1 MDTRARISHLLR
13 RTAFVAVAG
22 ALLAPV
28 AAGAAEPA
36 KKPVAQAAKKKSK
49 SRAPVIRSVS
59 PKNVAVGE
67 TLTIRGRN
75 FRRGRGKNTVVFK
88 RDRGR
93 AVFVKA
99 DVGTKKL
106 IKVVIPARLK
116 SSMAIESGQPVPTR
130 FRLRVLTTRLG
141 KRFTRNGLSPVV
153 GPERPKDGPPEA
165 SATGDCDGD
174 KILNGADADDD
185 NDLLPDTTEKSFKLD
200 ACKPDSDGDSVS
212 DGFEYRSALDLN
224 DDEHQEP
231 NTFLPYPGKR
241 PYPNPLD
248 GTDGNT
254 DFDGDS
260 LTLTEEY
267 KLWRFTVG
275 QGAADSLDAL
285 TYSDGEQYTMS
296 TRGADGRRRPTLA
309 AAGYNRQAE
318 FIDWLQKHGYWY
330 VAIPF
335 DTVRPLLDVNRSGGP
350 SPIDSGPRADYLHS
364 EDQWLDRDEDGY
376 LSDDERDEDADG
388 LSNFTEAHGEM
399 SQGWW
404 DKKYDRETPFRIA
417 YAGTQLDDADTDGD
431 GVRDGADDQ
440 DHDDV
445 PNLVELSRNMVTGR
459 DFDSPRT
466 SKNAEF
472 IEGSTTERLREP
484 YYGRV
489 NPFNPCLPLWN
500 SRTCPRVIEFGNT
513 WAPFDGPTYGDRP
526 FAGFL
531 GEGTFAGDPEGD
543 DPNYLVRN

>member
-13 RTAFVAVAG
+13 RTALVAVAG

-67 TLTIRGRN
+67 TLTIRGKN
-75 FRRGRGKNTVVFK
+75 FRRGRGKNTVIFK

-99 DVGTKKL
+99 DVGTRKL
-106 IKVVIPARLK
+106 LKVVIPAKLTK
-116 SSMAIESGQPVPTR
+116 SMAIESGSPVPTR

-141 KRFTRNGLSPVV
+141 RKYTSARMSPII
-153 GPERPKDGPPEA
+153 GPERPKEGPEEA
-165 SATGDCDGD
+165 APSGDCDGD
-174 KILNGADADDD
+174 KVLNRVDADDD

-200 ACKPDSDGDSVS
+200 GCNPDTDGDSVS
-212 DGFEYRSALDLN
+212 DGYEYRSALDLN
-224 DDEHQEP
+224 DDEHQNP
-231 NTFLPYPGKR
+231 NKNLPYPGKR

-248 GTDGNT
+248 GADGGT

-267 KLWRFTVG
+267 KLWRFTVA
-275 QGAADSLDAL
+275 QGAPDSLDAL
-285 TYSDGEQYTMS
+285 TYTDGEQYSIS
-296 TRGADGRRRPTLA
+296 TRGGDGRRVKALPA
-309 AAGYNRQAE
+309 VGYAKQAD
-318 FIDWLQKHGYWY
+318 FIAWLQASGYWN
-330 VAIPF
+330 VSIPF
-335 DTVRPLLDVNRSGGP
+335 DTVRPLLDVNRNGVV
-350 SPIDSGPRADYLHS
+350 DSGARGQYVHA
-364 EDQWLDRDEDGY
+364 EDHWLDRDEDGY

-388 LSNFTEAHGEM
+388 LSNFMEAHGEL

-404 DKKYDRETPFRIA
+404 DNRYDRETPFRIA
-417 YAGTQLDDADTDGD
+417 YTGTQLDDPDTYGD

-459 DFDSPRT
+459 DFDSPKT
-466 SKNAEF
+466 GKNATQTAA
-472 IEGSTTERLREP
+472 GGPLYAP
-484 YYGRV
+484 GYGRV
-489 NPFNPCLPLWN
+489 NPFNPCLPYYN
-500 SRTCPRVIEFGNT
+500 SRTCPRYIEFGSS
-513 WAPFDGPTYGDRP
+513 WAPFDGPT
-526 FAGFL
+526 F
-531 GEGTFAGDPEGD
+531 GELQLPGDPDGD